1 MLNATFSGSTV
12 EKARIPLSEMIQNR
26 WIIVVFIVA
35 ITSLVPLVALVILSL
50 KPTIDVWVHL
60 ISTVLPKA
68 VSTTVLLMIG
78 VGIVTAILGVGTAW
92 LVTMCKFPGRS
103 IFDWALLIPLAVPTY
118 IVAYAYVD
126 ILDFTGPVQSFIRA
140 IFGFENSRD
149 YWFPEIRSLGG
160 TIFVMSVVLYPY
172 VYLTARSNFLMQST
186 CTFEVSRTLGA
197 NPLSLFFRVALPLAR
212 PSIIVGI
219 SLALM
224 ECLNDIGAVEF
235 FGVRTLT
242 FLVYETWLN
251 RGSLAGAAQISCS
264 MLIIIFLLLWLER
277 RSHRYQR
284 FSATSKKLRPL
295 PQFELGSGQSIL
307 AIIASLTPLTLGF
320 IVPALLLIDFASRRI
335 DTILDPAFFL
345 AAKNSILF
353 ATPAA
358 LLTVCFGLILAYSNR
373 LWQSPYLSSLT
384 RIASIGYAVP
394 GTVLAIGILYPIAA
408 LDNLIAN
415 LVKEFYDVRINLLLT
430 GSGFALIYAYSCR
443 FLAVSVGQIEAGF
456 GKITSNLDMASRTL
470 GQNTRQTLVKINIPL
485 LKPVLIS
492 AALLVFV
499 DCMKELPATLL
510 LRPFNFETLATTV
523 YAYAS
528 REIFEE
534 SALPALTIVLVGLI
548 PVILLARSSTKNF
561 RNLVTTRQNINTLT
575 GLPRL

>member
-1 MLNATFSGSTV
+1 MLDAIFSG
-12 EKARIPLSEMIQNR
+12 KAGNRARIPLLELLQNR
-26 WIIVVFIVA
+26 WIITVSLVA
-35 ITSLVPLVALVILSL
+35 ITTVIPLLSLAILSL
-50 KPTIDVWVHL
+50 QPTVSVWKHL
-60 ISTVLPKA
+60 LATVLPRA
-68 VSTTVLLMIG
+68 VATTVFLMIG
-78 VGIVTAILGVGTAW
+78 VGFLTAILGVGTAW
-92 LVTMCKFPGRS
+92 LVTMCKFPGRKV
-103 IFDWALLIPLAVPTY
+103 FDWALLIPLAVPTY
-118 IVAYAYVD
+118 IIAYAYVD
-126 ILDFTGPVQSFIRA
+126 ILDFTGPIQTLIRTL
-140 IFGFENSRD
+140 FGFESSQD

-160 TIFVMSVVLYPY
+160 TIFVMGVVLYPY

-186 CTFEVSRTLGA
+186 CTFDVSRTLGA
-197 NPLSLFFRVALPLAR
+197 NPTTLFFRVALPLAR

-219 SLALM
+219 TLALM

-264 MLIIIFLLLWLER
+264 MLLIIFLLLWLEK
-277 RSHRYQR
+277 RSHRFQR
-284 FSATSKKLRPL
+284 YSMTSKKFKPL
-295 PQFELGSGQSIL
+295 PQFELSFGKSIL
-307 AIIASLTPLTLGF
+307 AIIACLLPLTLGF

-335 DTILDPAFFL
+335 ETLLEPDFIL

-358 LLTVCFGLILAYSNR
+358 LFTVCFGLILAYSIR
-373 LWQSPYLSSLT
+373 LWHSPYLTLLT

-394 GTVLAIGILYPIAA
+394 GTILAIGILYPVAI
-408 LDNLIAN
+408 LDNFIAN
-415 LVKEFYDVRINLLLT
+415 QVKEFYGIRINLLLT
-430 GSGFALIYAYSCR
+430 GSGIALIYAYSCR
-443 FLAVSVGQIEAGF
+443 FLAVSLGQIEAGF
-456 GKITSNLDMASRTL
+456 GKITPNLEMASRTL
-470 GQNTRQTLVKINIPL
+470 GQNSQQTLWKVNIPL

-528 REIFEE
+528 REIFED
-534 SALPALTIVLVGLI
+534 SALPALTIVLAGLI

-561 RNLVTTRQNINTLT
+561 RNIVSSRQNIETLT
-575 GLPRL
+575 GLPKL

>member
-1 MLNATFSGSTV
+1 MLNANFGGKIAERV
-12 EKARIPLSEMIQNR
+12 RIPLFEMMQNG
-26 WIIVVFIVA
+26 WVITVLIVA
-35 ITSLVPLVALVILSL
+35 ISALIPLLALVVLSL
-50 KPTIDVWVHL
+50 SPTIDVWIHL
-60 ISTVLPKA
+60 ISTVLPRA
-68 VSTTVLLMIG
+68 LYTTFFLMIG
-78 VGIVTAILGVGTAW
+78 VGIMTAVIGVGTAW

-126 ILDFTGPVQSFIRA
+126 ILDFTGPVQSFIRTL
-140 IFGFENSRD
+140 FGFENLRQ

-186 CTFEVSRTLGA
+186 CTFDVSRTLGA
-197 NPLSLFFRVALPLAR
+197 NPIKLFFRVAIPLAR

-284 FSATSKKLRPL
+284 YSITSKKLRPL
-295 PQFELGSGQSIL
+295 PQFELSFGKSIL
-307 AIIASLTPLTLGF
+307 AIIACALPLIFGF
-320 IVPALLLIDFASRRI
+320 VIPALLLFDFASRRI
-335 DTILDPAFFL
+335 ETLFEPEYLFAVR
-345 AAKNSILF
+345 NSIAF
-353 ATPAA
+353 AIPAA
-358 LLTVCFGLILAYSNR
+358 SLTVIFGLILAYSVR
-373 LWQSPYLSSLT
+373 LWHSPYLNALT

-408 LDNLIAN
+408 FDNFIAN
-415 LVKEFYDVRINLLLT
+415 LVKEYYDVRINLLLT
-430 GSGFALIYAYSCR
+430 GSGVALIYAYSCR

-456 GKITSNLDMASRTL
+456 GKISPNLDMAARTL
-470 GQNTRQTLVKINIPL
+470 GQNTSHTLLKINVPL

-499 DCMKELPATLL
+499 DCMKELPAT
-510 LRPFNFETLATTV
+510 
-523 YAYAS
+523 
-528 REIFEE
+528 
-534 SALPALTIVLVGLI
+534 
-548 PVILLARSSTKNF
+548 
-561 RNLVTTRQNINTLT
+561 
-575 GLPRL
+575 